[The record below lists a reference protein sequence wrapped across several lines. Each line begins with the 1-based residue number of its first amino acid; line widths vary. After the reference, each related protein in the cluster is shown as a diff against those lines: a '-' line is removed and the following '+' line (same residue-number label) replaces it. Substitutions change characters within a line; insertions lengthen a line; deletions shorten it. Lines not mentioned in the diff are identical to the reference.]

1 MGLPLCDRDK
11 QNAPGDR
18 HRSPSLAQRYGKLRQ
33 HDRRRCHD
41 DGGRPN
47 APGCNPPTSRLG
59 GSQLFALS
67 ALIVRLLGGTWP
79 DFGRLGFED
88 HLGFSFLAGLLYG
101 IGEEAGWRGFAL
113 PRLQS
118 GRSALA
124 ATLILTVFWALWHT
138 PFFFYRFEFGAVQV
152 IGFFMGLLA
161 GAIWLTCL
169 YNATGGSIL
178 MVAAWHT
185 TWNLVNQVAM
195 VVSVEILTAM
205 SVMVMILA
213 ISVVVVFGPATLS
226 PRPKQEMPSFA
237 PPRVR

>member
-1 MGLPLCDRDK
+1 
-11 QNAPGDR
+11 
-18 HRSPSLAQRYGKLRQ
+18 
-33 HDRRRCHD
+33 
-41 DGGRPN
+41 
-47 APGCNPPTSRLG
+47 
-59 GSQLFALS
+59 
-67 ALIVRLLGGTWP
+67 
-79 DFGRLGFED
+79 LGFED
-88 HLGFSFLAGLLYG
+88 LLGFSFLAGLLYG

-113 PRLQS
+113 LWLQS

-152 IGFFMGLLA
+152 IAFFMGLLA

-195 VVSVEILTAM
+195 VVSVEILSAM

-213 ISVVVVFGPATLS
+213 IAVVVVFGPATLS
-226 PRPKQEMPSFA
+226 PRPSRRCRPSPLPALDEGTLTFHLGNSFCWSRVDLLDSLRGCA
-237 PPRVR
+237 AVTVLALMLLLGLLVPHLALIMGRLKVEAPSPPRDH